1 MPGETAKAIED
12 LRRELRAELR
22 AIKDSLQDV
31 KTLKEDIQD
40 LKTLKDDIHN
50 LLQENKDLKADNA
63 RLSRRIEE
71 LEQYQRGNN
80 LEIKGVPLDG
90 EPVTIIKKIGA
101 LVDEEITDADIDA
114 CHRVPT
120 ARHDETNI
128 IVRFVRRTKR
138 NAVLQ
143 KARKI
148 RINTTKLGF
157 EESEPVFVNEHLTRH
172 GKQLLGA
179 ATKKKREVGWKFV
192 WTNGGKIF
200 ARRDEQSAT
209 LRINA
214 TSDLEKMSRETE

>member
-40 LKTLKDDIHN
+40 LRTLRDDIHN

-90 EPVTIIKKIGA
+90 EPVIIIKKIGA
-101 LVDEEITDADIDA
+101 LVDEEITDATLMHATECRLQDMMRQISSFVLSDA
-114 CHRVPT
+114 QN
-120 ARHDETNI
+120 AMLS
-128 IVRFVRRTKR
+128 FRRPEKSGLTLQ
-138 NAVLQ
+138 NWVL
-143 KARKI
+143 K
-148 RINTTKLGF
+148 NL
-157 EESEPVFVNEHLTRH
+157 S
-172 GKQLLGA
+172 
-179 ATKKKREVGWKFV
+179 
-192 WTNGGKIF
+192 
-200 ARRDEQSAT
+200 QST
-209 LRINA
+209 
-214 TSDLEKMSRETE
+214 